1 MNSILNK
8 TRLILLIVVML
19 VSFSFS
25 QELIK
30 FKENGARDKRI
41 NVVIVGD
48 GYLSSQ
54 KAYFEN
60 HIQDVYDAIVSDPVL
75 SRYANYHNFYG
86 VFRASNQEGADN
98 DDGCNG
104 TIKDTYYESKYCTS
118 NVDRLLTANTTK
130 ARNDVTALVPEYDII
145 MVIVNATRYG
155 GSGGSIAV
163 SSASSP
169 EVVAHEIGHSFP
181 SLKDEYESYYSIT
194 PQVGLNITNTTD
206 RASIHWNYWIE
217 SSTALPTVEI
227 AANTGIVGAFE
238 GAAYQPTGWYRPE
251 FNCRMRSNG
260 VDLCSICAEIWTLKI
275 HELISPVDEFLPA
288 EPQVVGPQIFSV
300 DPIGITSGSEIDIQ
314 WYVDSTEQIEARGQ
328 TTWTPNLTPG
338 QYEIWVQVRD
348 TTDYVRQDPS
358 NLMQAANVWQ
368 LNLTE
373 DSSTSIV
380 TQVLSTKT
388 SIHADAFGFHWR
400 AQGLT
405 EYRLFNATGELL
417 ANFKTTSKSGMTSWP
432 NLLHA
437 GKYYFSIS
445 DQSGIHTRNFTI
457 K

>member
-1 MNSILNK
+1 MNSILHK
-8 TRLILLIVVML
+8 KILSLLILVML
-19 VSFSFS
+19 VSLSFS

-30 FKENGARDKRI
+30 FKENGAKDNRI

-54 KAYFEN
+54 KTIFED
-60 HIQDVYDAIVSDPVL
+60 HMQDVYDAIVSDPVL
-75 SRYANYHNFYG
+75 RRYADYHNFYG
-86 VFRASNQEGADN
+86 IFRASNQEGADN
-98 DDGCNG
+98 DNGCNG
-104 TIKDTYYESKYCTS
+104 SLKDTYYESKYCTS
-118 NVDRLLTANTTK
+118 DVDRLLTTNTTK
-130 ARNDVTALVPEYDII
+130 AKADVTALLPEYDII

-217 SSTALPTVEI
+217 STTALPTAELSS
-227 AANTGIVGAFE
+227 NSGIVGVFE

-251 FNCRMRSNG
+251 FNCRMRNNG
-260 VDLCSICAEIWTLKI
+260 VDLCSVCAEIWTLKI
-275 HELISPVDEFLPA
+275 HEFVSPVDQFLPA
-288 EPQVVGPQIFSV
+288 GPQVAGPQKFSV

-368 LNLTE
+368 LTLIE
-373 DSSTSIV
+373 DSSTSII
-380 TQVLSTKT
+380 TQALYNKT
-388 SIHADAFGFHWR
+388 SIHADALGFHWR
-400 AQGLT
+400 AQGFT
-405 EYRLFNATGELL
+405 EYRLFNVTGELL
-417 ANFKTTSKSGMTSWP
+417 ADFQTTSQSGMTSWP
-432 NLLHA
+432 HPLNA
-437 GKYYFSIS
+437 GKYYFKIA
-445 DQSGIHTRNFTI
+445 DESGVHTRNFTV